1 MELVFLLILVI
12 AYVLI
17 IISGIR
23 KHSLSTPYFLFS
35 CIWLVILVVYFLHS
49 NKWYDISLEASI
61 CIFAGSVSFLVSA
74 IVAKQRTKERRVA
87 VSSDNSINLILFIV
101 CSVITVYCLLDQAV
115 ENMKYM
121 ALGMNYSDIKAYTA
135 NNNIEASGG
144 PIKTIATM
152 LIARPFSFAVIPII
166 GLELSASKKRW
177 WMILVCIGI
186 LVLNVLQ
193 SGQRSFLLFT
203 IPAILLVI
211 MTKENVKKRTLTFK
225 QIVGAVVLTI
235 VVFVGISWLSMM
247 RDTSIS
253 ETYASYISGCIPSF
267 SERIKVVPTYY
278 YGAGFFHG
286 ILVVIF
292 IGLKF
297 LGNPYPAWWVRFDEL
312 IESFEAVKTGPNS
325 YINAFNTMF
334 YIPYLDFGFIGVVI
348 ESLIVGI
355 IIGKAY
361 AKMKARPTAM
371 RRCVYSVMTIGLFGS
386 MYTLYFTQYPFLFS
400 FFYLYILF
408 KQKTK

>member
-121 ALGMNYSDIKAYTA
+121 ALGMDYNDIKVYTA
-135 NNNIEASGG
+135 NNNIETSGG

-152 LIARPFSFAVIPII
+152 F
-166 GLELSASKKRW
+166 
-177 WMILVCIGI
+177 
-186 LVLNVLQ
+186 
-193 SGQRSFLLFT
+193 
-203 IPAILLVI
+203 
-211 MTKENVKKRTLTFK
+211 
-225 QIVGAVVLTI
+225 
-235 VVFVGISWLSMM
+235 
-247 RDTSIS
+247 
-253 ETYASYISGCIPSF
+253 
-267 SERIKVVPTYY
+267 
-278 YGAGFFHG
+278 
-286 ILVVIF
+286 
-292 IGLKF
+292 
-297 LGNPYPAWWVRFDEL
+297 
-312 IESFEAVKTGPNS
+312 
-325 YINAFNTMF
+325 
-334 YIPYLDFGFIGVVI
+334 
-348 ESLIVGI
+348 
-355 IIGKAY
+355 
-361 AKMKARPTAM
+361 
-371 RRCVYSVMTIGLFGS
+371 
-386 MYTLYFTQYPFLFS
+386 
-400 FFYLYILF
+400 
-408 KQKTK
+408 